1 MTGGRAP
8 GLTLVWMFH
17 HLEQLPNLKP
27 ADSGRTKK
35 KSIQLRCATT
45 RVALYIVAQLLSF
58 IRLYHDGKLLI
69 KGHKE
74 TIDTVMLGQFAYLV
88 EKLTAL
94 KVLVDDFDTNGRC
107 GFYLTAKPLFS
118 MPYGMIFPESEGCI
132 AVCILKLLLTLI
144 RLIQKGSPYVN
155 LVNEK
160 LHLLHENGLLDMW
173 TEEVVAEASKCNTV
187 SKAVSS
193 HGETNVKLTM
203 EYVDS
208 IFLIFWGFSLA
219 VCGFIVEIIKAKC
232 FPSQNT
238 K

>member
-88 EKLTAL
+88 EKLTASP
-94 KVLVDDFDTNGRC
+94 VPTNRSSADIGSTRNSAKTR
-107 GFYLTAKPLFS
+107 LT
-118 MPYGMIFPESEGCI
+118 
-132 AVCILKLLLTLI
+132 
-144 RLIQKGSPYVN
+144 
-155 LVNEK
+155 
-160 LHLLHENGLLDMW
+160 
-173 TEEVVAEASKCNTV
+173 
-187 SKAVSS
+187 
-193 HGETNVKLTM
+193 
-203 EYVDS
+203 
-208 IFLIFWGFSLA
+208 
-219 VCGFIVEIIKAKC
+219 
-232 FPSQNT
+232 
-238 K
+238 